1 MMRIVYV
8 VCAAFDSGT
17 CEEHVLDFTPAVPL
31 ACIHAAGPELER
43 RVAEGWTLE
52 RWSCAE
58 PDIDLRIAET
68 PAEGAGR

>member
-17 CEEHVLDFTPAVPL
+17 FTPAVPL